1 MELDPAEPTP
11 AADRG
16 TRVAGSRRSAASGA
30 VTPHP
35 PAKVSF
41 PSMLQ
46 RWSTIAF
53 LHWRVEPA
61 QMRSLVPPELE
72 IDTFDGSAWVG
83 LIPFR
88 MHMRFPFD
96 VPIPL
101 LSSYPETNVRTY
113 VLDPSGRRGLWF
125 FSLDVSKAAAAVVA
139 RIGFGLPY
147 AWSAMSL
154 HEEGPTVSY
163 SAERREPARGVR
175 SSITVTAQAAPW
187 REPDELAHFLTAR
200 FRLFARGPLGLYSI
214 SVEHRPWTL
223 APAVAD
229 EVDDGLLESHGIRV
243 VEKPDHVCASRGV
256 DVRVGWPAAVR
267 RTMSPSSGGRS

>member
-1 MELDPAEPTP
+1 MEMDPAEPTP

-16 TRVAGSRRSAASGA
+16 TRGAGSRRSAASGA

-35 PAKVSF
+35 PEKVSF

-46 RWSTIAF
+46 RWSTISF

-147 AWSAMSL
+147 ACQRCPCTRRARRSPTRPNAESPLAGSGAQSRSPSRRLRGESPMSL
-154 HEEGPTVSY
+154 PTS
-163 SAERREPARGVR
+163 
-175 SSITVTAQAAPW
+175 
-187 REPDELAHFLTAR
+187 
-200 FRLFARGPLGLYSI
+200 
-214 SVEHRPWTL
+214 
-223 APAVAD
+223 
-229 EVDDGLLESHGIRV
+229 
-243 VEKPDHVCASRGV
+243 
-256 DVRVGWPAAVR
+256 
-267 RTMSPSSGGRS
+267 